1 MLGVIFLMSAQG
13 TIGSLLLVHKPKMV
27 EIRQMKR
34 DKFLPA
40 EADITGGC
48 PAWANKAADLQPGE
62 SGNSRR
68 TRLLWLEHMG
78 NSRLISPSEGI
89 FKMIQLAV
97 GQFP

>member
-1 MLGVIFLMSAQG
+1 MSAQG

-27 EIRQMKR
+27 AIRQMKR

-40 EADITGGC
+40 EADITDGC
-48 PAWANKAADLQPGE
+48 PAWANKAADLNTQPGE

-68 TRLLWLEHMG
+68 ARLLWLEHMG

>member
-1 MLGVIFLMSAQG
+1 MSAQR
-13 TIGSLLLVHKPKMV
+13 TIGSLLPVHKPEMV

-34 DKFLPA
+34 DKLLLV
-40 EADITGGC
+40 EADIADGG
-48 PAWANKAADLQPGE
+48 PAWANKAADLNTQPGE

-68 TRLLWLEHMG
+68 ARRLWSEHMG

-89 FKMIQLAV
+89 FKMIQVAV